1 MHQRR
6 KMLSGSRV
14 ALSSQHYCQDSV
26 SSPWQFG
33 DLSLPC
39 PDLLLGISD
48 LSHGVCQVDPKI
60 ESFTGIKVVKG

>member
-1 MHQRR
+1 
-6 KMLSGSRV
+6 MLSGSRV

-39 PDLLLGISD
+39 PDLLVGISD
-48 LSHGVCQVDPKI
+48 LSHGVCQVGPEVEI
-60 ESFTGIKVVKG
+60 FTGIKVMTG